1 VAPSAALPPGVTW
14 PPAVLDGR
22 DAVVAAATAAVAAGT
37 ATGQEQIT
45 VIGLDSASRPV
56 FVPATTANAV
66 DVATLTA
73 QTMAIVAVEPDVESR
88 PSMPPST
95 AETTDT
101 VVTTEPAPPDTAG
114 ALQLSTDPLVGDQWA
129 HTAYAFSG
137 LWRCSRGAGV
147 RVAVVDTGVEAGHP
161 DFDGRVTAGV
171 AFDDGGPRLGQG
183 GVDPNGHG
191 THIAGIIGAGDN
203 GIGVVGVAPEVTIVP
218 VRALRADQT
227 GSSRDLA
234 NAITWAANEGVDVI
248 NASLGA
254 DDQSRAVQTATDYA
268 QSLGVVIMAAGGNA
282 GPNGGVRYPA
292 GFPGVLGITAV
303 GESGALAPF
312 STRGPHIDL
321 AAPGRDILSTSLS
334 GTWNWDSGTSMAT
347 AHVSGLA
354 ALVTGARGRIGP
366 AAMAAR
372 LMGTAVDAGP
382 PGRDDSYG
390 AGRIDPVRALFAS
403 L

>member
-1 VAPSAALPPGVTW
+1 VTW
-14 PPAVLDGR
+14 PPAVLKER

-37 ATGQEQIT
+37 AAGQEQIT
-45 VIGLDSASRPV
+45 VIALDPASRPV
-56 FVPATTANAV
+56 FVPATTANAI
-66 DVATLTA
+66 DVATITA
-73 QTMAIVAVEPDVESR
+73 QTMAVVGVEPDVESR
-88 PSMPPST
+88 PSMPPSSG
-95 AETTDT
+95 AQTTDT
-101 VVTTEPAPPDTAG
+101 AAATDTTTATETAG
-114 ALQLSTDPLVGDQWA
+114 ALQVSTDPLVGDQWA
-129 HTAYAFSG
+129 QAAYPFSA
-137 LWRCSRGAGV
+137 LWRCGRGAGV
-147 RVAVVDTGVEAGHP
+147 RVAVVDTGVDATHP

-254 DDQSRAVQTATDYA
+254 DGQSRAVLTATDYA
-268 QSLGVVIMAAGGNA
+268 QSIGVVIMAAGGNA
-282 GPNGGVRYPA
+282 GPNGPVRYPA
-292 GFPGVLGITAV
+292 GFPGVLGISPV

-312 STRGPHIDL
+312 ATRGPHIDL
-321 AAPGRDILSTSLS
+321 AAPGRDILSTTLS
-334 GTWNWDSGTSMAT
+334 GGWNWESGSSMAT

-372 LMGTAVDAGP
+372 LMATATDAGP

-390 AGRIDPVRALFAS
+390 AGRIDPVRAMFAS
-403 L
+403 I

>member
-1 VAPSAALPPGVTW
+1 VTW
-14 PPAVLDGR
+14 PPAVINGP
-22 DAVVAAATAAVAAGT
+22 DAVVAAATAAVAQAN
-37 ATGQEQIT
+37 AAGQEQMT
-45 VIGLDSASRPV
+45 VIALDSASRPV

-73 QTMAIVAVEPDVESR
+73 QSMGVVAVEPDVESR
-88 PSMPPST
+88 PSMPPSST
-95 AETTDT
+95 AAATGAAT
-101 VVTTEPAPPDTAG
+101 AATAG
-114 ALQLSTDPLVGDQWA
+114 ALQVSTDPLVGEQWA
-129 HTAYAFSG
+129 HAAYPFSD
-137 LWRCSRGAGV
+137 LWRCGRGAGV
-147 RVAVVDTGVEAGHP
+147 RVAVVDTGVDATHP
-161 DFDGRVTAGV
+161 DFDGRVTPGV

-191 THIAGIIGAGDN
+191 THAAGIIGAGDN
-203 GIGVVGVAPEVTIVP
+203 GIGVVGVAPQVTIVP

-234 NAITWAANEGVDVI
+234 NGITWAANEGVDVI

-254 DDQSRAVQTATDYA
+254 NEQSRAVRTATDYA
-268 QSLGVVIMAAGGNA
+268 QSRGVVIMAAGGNA
-282 GPNGGVRYPA
+282 GPNGVVRYPA
-292 GFPGVLGITAV
+292 GFPGVLGISAV

-321 AAPGRDILSTSLS
+321 SAPGTDILSTTL
-334 GTWNWDSGTSMAT
+334 GGRWTWDSGSSMAT

-354 ALVTGARGRIGP
+354 ALVTGSRGRIGP

-372 LMGTAVDAGP
+372 LMGTATDAGQ

-390 AGRIDPVRALFAS
+390 AGRIDPVKALFAS